1 MPTKD
6 ELEAQN
12 AELKA
17 KIAELEQVTPAT
29 EPGTANPPR
38 EPVQPD
44 FGLSA
49 GEVDDLR
56 NAGVTTSPFTGK
68 VLNALDEGI
77 EPATPAA
84 RKRAEADRARRRG
97 DKDRGPAPISTGDVA
112 STTA

>member
-6 ELEAQN
+6 ELEAEN
-12 AELKA
+12 AELKDR
-17 KIAELEQVTPAT
+17 IAALEAAEPAAP

-38 EPVQPD
+38 EPKQPD

-56 NAGVTTSPFTGK
+56 NSGVTTSPFTGK

-77 EPATPAA
+77 EPATPEA
-84 RKRAEADRARRRG
+84 RKNAERERRDR
-97 DKDRGPAPISTGDVA
+97 KDHGPKPVSTADVA
-112 STTA
+112 ATNA